1 MYKYLKKRY
10 MKNFI
15 LILMFSLVSFYTYS
29 QSNKTLVKSFTNTY
43 DNILVDVQC
52 NKKINYWQNNF
63 VRIEL
68 NISTDFSEQL
78 LSSLVKTQRYDFA
91 YTNENNQTIITL
103 PNINREIIVGGK
115 KITERINM
123 VIWLPETKQ
132 LPTETTLQ

>member
-1 MYKYLKKRY
+1 

-43 DNILVDVQC
+43 DNILVNVQC

-78 LSSLVKTQRYDFA
+78 LSSLVKTARYDFA
-91 YTNENNQTIITL
+91 YTNVNNQTIITL

>member
-1 MYKYLKKRY
+1 

-78 LSSLVKTQRYDFA
+78 LSSLVKTARYDFT

-132 LPTETTLQ
+132 LPTETTIQ

>member
-1 MYKYLKKRY
+1 

-115 KITERINM
+115 KVTERINM

>member
-1 MYKYLKKRY
+1 
-10 MKNFI
+10 

>member
-1 MYKYLKKRY
+1 

-91 YTNENNQTIITL
+91 YINENNQTIITL

>member
-1 MYKYLKKRY
+1 
-10 MKNFI
+10 MKNLI
-15 LILMFSLVSFYTYS
+15 LVLMFSLVSFYTYS

-52 NKKINYWQNNF
+52 DKKINYWQNNF

>member
-1 MYKYLKKRY
+1 

-52 NKKINYWQNNF
+52 DKKINYWQNNF

>member
-1 MYKYLKKRY
+1 

-43 DNILVDVQC
+43 DNILVNVQC

-78 LSSLVKTQRYDFA
+78 LSSLVKTARYDFA

-115 KITERINM
+115 KVTERINM

>member
-1 MYKYLKKRY
+1 

>member
-1 MYKYLKKRY
+1 

-15 LILMFSLVSFYTYS
+15 LILMFSLVSFYIYS

>member
-1 MYKYLKKRY
+1 

-43 DNILVDVQC
+43 DNILVNVQC

-91 YTNENNQTIITL
+91 YTNENNQTTITL

-115 KITERINM
+115 KVTERINM

>member
-1 MYKYLKKRY
+1 

-43 DNILVDVQC
+43 DNILVNVQC

>member
-1 MYKYLKKRY
+1 MYNKVDYAD
-10 MKNFI
+10 
-15 LILMFSLVSFYTYS
+15 
-29 QSNKTLVKSFTNTY
+29 KTLPIEFDKYQKY

-78 LSSLVKTQRYDFA
+78 LSSLVKTARYDFA

>member
-1 MYKYLKKRY
+1 
-10 MKNFI
+10 MKNLI
-15 LILMFSLVSFYTYS
+15 LVLMFSLVSFYTYS

-78 LSSLVKTQRYDFA
+78 LSSLVKTARYDFA
-91 YTNENNQTIITL
+91 YTNVNNQTIITL

>member
-1 MYKYLKKRY
+1 

-15 LILMFSLVSFYTYS
+15 LILMFSLVSFYIYS

-132 LPTETTLQ
+132 LPTGTTLQ

>member
-1 MYKYLKKRY
+1 

-78 LSSLVKTQRYDFA
+78 LSSLVKTARYDFA
-91 YTNENNQTIITL
+91 YTNVNNQTIITL